1 MKIKF
6 ENQIL
11 DPAVRAQVIMEI
23 EASENRNRKHE
34 SYRRYLCYK
43 DQTIYFV
50 VANLLRQFSENTVI
64 SMRYSISN
72 ISIVRKVIDKLS
84 RVYSVGVKREISGKD
99 EDTKK
104 LQELEKIID
113 INSKM
118 KQANRYLKLQKNC
131 ALYMKPCPRYN
142 EDGSSVE
149 WTLVPEVLQ
158 PHNYDVI
165 EDEYDKTR
173 PLAFILS
180 DYTPEMSDY
189 SKIDPGLRPQ
199 GATILAR
206 GDGRDQII
214 ADSPDDSGKGQ
225 EKTYIWWSKNF
236 HFTTNS
242 KGEIIADPGNTQN
255 KNPFGVEMII
265 GYGID
270 QDNQYWAQGG
280 GDLIDGAIL
289 LNGMITHNNHVG
301 VTQGYGQFYMTGQNL
316 PGSVEI
322 GPTKMIK
329 LEYNKEEQAEPK
341 IGFASANPNLGELRG
356 LVEAY
361 IALLLTTNNLSTAG
375 VSAQLSGG
383 KDFAS
388 GISLIIDKAESLEDV
403 SDQQQIFVDKEG
415 KVFDAARAFL
425 DTYRDQLIEPLKEI
439 KLPDDI
445 GKTLSTSFQEPEPIQ
460 SEKERLENYKLR
472 MELGLDT
479 LVTII
484 MKENPGIT
492 EDQAEKQLLKQ
503 LAQEIEIQLARRKA
517 LEANPDNDNVD
528 PETGETIPPEGQQ
541 DPENQDDPAE
551 DPEKDDTEE

>member
-11 DPAVRAQVIMEI
+11 DEAIRKQVIMEI

-50 VANLLRQFSENTVI
+50 VANLLRQFAESTVI
-64 SMRYSISN
+64 SMRYSIAN

-84 RVYSVGVKREISGKD
+84 RVYSVGVKREVSGK
-99 EDTKK
+99 EKDTEM
-104 LQELEKIID
+104 LQKLEKIID
-113 INSKM
+113 INSKL

-131 ALYMKPCPRYN
+131 AVYMKPCPRYN
-142 EDGSSVE
+142 ENGSEVK
-149 WTLVPEVLQ
+149 WTMAPEVLQ

-165 EDEYDKTR
+165 EDEYDKTQ
-173 PLAFILS
+173 PLAFVLS
-180 DYTPEMSDY
+180 DYTPEISDY
-189 SKIDPGLRPQ
+189 SRIDPGLRPQ
-199 GATILAR
+199 GATVLAR
-206 GDGRDQII
+206 GDGKDQLI
-214 ADSPDDSGKGQ
+214 ADSPEDSGKGE

-236 HFTTNS
+236 HFTTDA
-242 KGEIIADPGNTQN
+242 KGQIIPDAGNPTN

-265 GYGID
+265 SYGID

-280 GDLIDGAIL
+280 QDLIDGAIL

-316 PGSVEI
+316 PGSIEI

-329 LEYNKEEQAEPK
+329 IEYQKDEQAEPK
-341 IGFASANPNLGELRG
+341 LGFLSANPNLGELRG

-361 IALLLTTNNLSTAG
+361 VALLLTTNNLSTAG

-403 SDQQQIFVDKEG
+403 SDQQQVFVDKEP
-415 KVFDAARAFL
+415 KIFDAARAFL
-425 DTYRDQLIEPLKEI
+425 DTYRNQLDEPLKEI

-445 GKTLSTSFQEPEPIQ
+445 KTTLAISFQEPEPIQ

-479 LVTII
+479 IITIM
-484 MKENPGIT
+484 MKENAGMT
-492 EDQAEKQLLKQ
+492 EDQAEKQVLKQ
-503 LAQEIEIQLARRKA
+503 LAAEIEIQMVRRKA
-517 LEANPDNDNVD
+517 MEANPDTQNVD
-528 PETGETIPPEGQQ
+528 AQGNPV
-541 DPENQDDPAE
+541 DPNATDPNAV
-551 DPEKDDTEE
+551 DPNKEDDTQE